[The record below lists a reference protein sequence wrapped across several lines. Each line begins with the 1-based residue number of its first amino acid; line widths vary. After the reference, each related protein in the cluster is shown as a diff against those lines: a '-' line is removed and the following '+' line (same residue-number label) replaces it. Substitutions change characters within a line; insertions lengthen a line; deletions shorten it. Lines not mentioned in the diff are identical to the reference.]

1 MTETNEV
8 EVARTLRVI
17 YAGRREGSKAGQTLH
32 WYMTEDGTEGF
43 GGFVKPLA
51 RATVLGAVIEL
62 DETTAGRYLTGRAK
76 VVGSADVPT
85 EVRAGWQLADELVAA
100 KKAEAAALRRI
111 EREVGRPLE
120 DLLAPLQKA
129 LDGLNW
135 SQRAAAM
142 AIIISRLR

>member
-1 MTETNEV
+1 MTATTEV
-8 EVARTLRVI
+8 EVARTLRVV
-17 YAGRREGSKAGQTLH
+17 YAGRREGSKGNVLH
-32 WYMTEDGTEGF
+32 WYMTEDGAEGF
-43 GGFVKPLA
+43 GGFAKPLA

-62 DETTAGRYLTGRAK
+62 DETTSGRYLTGRAK

-85 EVRAGWQLADELVAA
+85 EVRAGWQLADDLIAT